1 MSYEKPTRKKKQIKF
16 KAKFLLGDFLTK
28 FTLCMDSKT

>member
-1 MSYEKPTRKKKQIKF
+1 MKNPQEKKKQIKF

-28 FTLCMDSKT
+28 FTVCMDSKT